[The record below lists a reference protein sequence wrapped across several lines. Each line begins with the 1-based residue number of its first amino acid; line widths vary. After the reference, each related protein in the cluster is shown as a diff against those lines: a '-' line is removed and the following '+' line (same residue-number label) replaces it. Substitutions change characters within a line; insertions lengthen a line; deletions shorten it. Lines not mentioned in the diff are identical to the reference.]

1 MVAIEYDP
9 TGDVF
14 VVKCPRMDKRAAQA
28 PEVNHMN
35 GLWYITASPANIRH
49 LTEQFDRRYF
59 SAPAA
64 ARVLQ
69 EKAQAK
75 KAEQFPGWFK
85 FKNPPMDK
93 QWDALNKAWDN
104 PACALFL
111 DMGCGKTFVSI
122 NIAAAR
128 AQNGDINGLLVICP
142 TAVMPVWDIEF
153 EAHCP
158 IDYSLHEVRSGRAKA
173 TEAFIGSEADGLKVM
188 VVGVEALSQGKAAS
202 LAERFILAHRAMI
215 VVDESSRIKTPSAGR
230 TKKAQLLGTGCKY
243 KLILSGTPVTQ
254 GMQDLYSQFRFL
266 DWSIIGQKSYFTFR
280 NRYCI
285 MGGFEARTIIGY
297 YNQDELLDRIAPV
310 TVLIKKEEMMDLPPK
325 VYETLHV
332 EPSPEQKKAL
342 TELGDPFVMATVMD
356 DKELIVSTILERMTR
371 YQQIVGGHF
380 PFKEEGEQKIIPFTG
395 KNPKMDALMDSI
407 DILPDHTKVI
417 IWARFIP
424 EIEAIQRALGE
435 KYGYDSVLLYYGAT
449 PQDDRKQI
457 LAEFQGHTGP
467 RFFVSNPAMGGMGI
481 TLTAATY
488 TYYYSNTF
496 SLEDRLQSEDR
507 NHRKGQNNKVTYLDV
522 TMNHDIDRAMIRALR
537 NKKEIADY
545 VTEELEERTK

>member
-1 MVAIEYDP
+1 
-9 TGDVF
+9 
-14 VVKCPRMDKRAAQA
+14 
-28 PEVNHMN
+28 
-35 GLWYITASPANIRH
+35 
-49 LTEQFDRRYF
+49 
-59 SAPAA
+59 
-64 ARVLQ
+64 
-69 EKAQAK
+69 
-75 KAEQFPGWFK
+75 
-85 FKNPPMDK
+85 
-93 QWDALNKAWDN
+93 
-104 PACALFL
+104 
-111 DMGCGKTFVSI
+111 
-122 NIAAAR
+122 
-128 AQNGDINGLLVICP
+128 
-142 TAVMPVWDIEF
+142 
-153 EAHCP
+153 
-158 IDYSLHEVRSGRAKA
+158 
-173 TEAFIGSEADGLKVM
+173 
-188 VVGVEALSQGKAAS
+188 
-202 LAERFILAHRAMI
+202 
-215 VVDESSRIKTPSAGR
+215 
-230 TKKAQLLGTGCKY
+230 
-243 KLILSGTPVTQ
+243 
-254 GMQDLYSQFRFL
+254 
-266 DWSIIGQKSYFTFR
+266 
-280 NRYCI
+280 

-380 PFKEEGEQKIIPFTG
+380 PFKEEGEQKIVAFTG

-407 DILPDHTKVI
+407 DILPNHTKVI

-449 PQDDRKQI
+449 PQDDRKRI
-457 LAEFQGHTGP
+457 LAEFQGYTGP